1 MGRTQRCRRG
11 GILGL
16 LALPRETWEAVE
28 VDLLHRGFTF
38 ADVPTRVSWRALV
51 LMIRH
56 SPRDSTVYRV
66 VFGEQ
71 ADWGVT
77 DHLLATIA
85 DILNLILW
93 LTGNPKKNPKPN
105 PLPRPGAAPVEE
117 EDHFGSVDTSM
128 TIEEFNA
135 WMLQE

>member
-1 MGRTQRCRRG
+1 M
-11 GILGL
+11 
-16 LALPRETWEAVE
+16 PRETWEAVE
-28 VDLLHRGFTF
+28 VDLLHKGFTF
-38 ADVPTRVSWRALV
+38 ADVPDRVSWRALI
-51 LMIRH
+51 LMVRH

-93 LTGNPKKNPKPN
+93 LTGNPKKTKQPK
-105 PLPRPGAAPVEE
+105 PLPRPGQDPPKQEQT
-117 EDHFGSVDTSM
+117 FGSAATAVRVEDFWGIWNQGMEPAPAS
-128 TIEEFNA
+128 EN
-135 WMLQE
+135 